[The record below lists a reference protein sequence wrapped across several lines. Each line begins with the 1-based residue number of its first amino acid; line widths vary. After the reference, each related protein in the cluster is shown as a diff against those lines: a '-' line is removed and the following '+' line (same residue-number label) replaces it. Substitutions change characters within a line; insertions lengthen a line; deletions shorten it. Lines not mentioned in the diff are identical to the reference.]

1 LGALKGTS
9 NLITPVAAALFVTPS
24 LYAAPPLLT
33 RISNGCAPP
42 ELFTNSYTLP
52 LARYRTGSLVV

>member
-1 LGALKGTS
+1 VFGALKGTS

-52 LARYRTGSLVV
+52 LAR